1 MQEIKEKV
9 GKEEAVKKKK
19 ASEKAAAT
27 KKANAYSLKMK
38 KHFNSLDGTFHMPDG
53 TR

>member
-1 MQEIKEKV
+1 MEEIKEKV
-9 GKEEAVKKKK
+9 GKEEAVKKKQ
-19 ASEKAAAT
+19 AAAT

-38 KHFNSLDGTFHMPDG
+38 KHYNSLDGTFHMPDG